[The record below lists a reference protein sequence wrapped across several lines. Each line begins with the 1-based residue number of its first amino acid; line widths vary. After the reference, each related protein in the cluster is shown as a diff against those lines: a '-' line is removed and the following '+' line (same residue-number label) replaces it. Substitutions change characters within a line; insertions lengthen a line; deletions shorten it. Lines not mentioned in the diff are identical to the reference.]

1 MEMTDWSRV
10 RDWYYRMD
18 HLNTGI
24 SVAAWR
30 LLIKRAPSQGS
41 KNSKMFGLGNNSVEE
56 LLTYYNEGHRSPGGG
71 GKKTNIYEMC
81 LKTYRP
87 RPVKNQSSFR

>member
-1 MEMTDWSRV
+1 
-10 RDWYYRMD
+10 MD

-56 LLTYYNEGHRSPGGG
+56 LLTYYNEGLHL
-71 GKKTNIYEMC
+71 KNQTYEMC

-87 RPVKNQSSFR
+87 RPAKNQSSFR